1 MVGEGILKSIVAER
15 KVLVVW
21 LDGVECVKG
30 EQKEALGVS
39 VWLELMKGELLSVDI
54 HNNDIVENVAVK
66 TAQSRIQIGIEVLR
80 PYDITTRFDNAL
92 VDE

>member
-21 LDGVECVKG
+21 LDGVECVEG

-39 VWLELMKGELLSVDI
+39 V
-54 HNNDIVENVAVK
+54 
-66 TAQSRIQIGIEVLR
+66 
-80 PYDITTRFDNAL
+80 
-92 VDE
+92 